1 MDLEYIK
8 ASDYAKLTGQ
18 NYRTILRHYKAG
30 YIEGFTNE
38 YGRTYLKNP
47 KFKESISND
56 TNKNKVI
63 LYARVSSSTNKGSLD
78 GQIERMRNYASAKG
92 YDIVGEYKEIASGLN
107 DDRKIL
113 NQILNQND
121 YSILLVEHK
130 DRLTRFGFNY
140 INLLLNKMGVKV
152 EFINHTE
159 NKNQEII
166 DDFVSIITS
175 FCGKIY
181 GAKRKEKTNKIIKEI
196 QDENKLEII

>member
-1 MDLEYIK
+1 
-8 ASDYAKLTGQ
+8 
-18 NYRTILRHYKAG
+18 
-30 YIEGFTNE
+30 
-38 YGRTYLKNP
+38 
-47 KFKESISND
+47 
-56 TNKNKVI
+56 
-63 LYARVSSSTNKGSLD
+63 
-78 GQIERMRNYASAKG
+78 MRNYASAKG

-121 YSILLVEHK
+121 YSILLVEYK

-140 INLLLNKMGVKV
+140 ISLLLNKMGVKV